1 VIPATLRLAAPAD
14 VEPLLRLVEAF
25 HAEDGYPFREEETR
39 INLLRLLGDPQLGRL
54 WVIEDAGAL
63 AGYLVL
69 GLGFSLE
76 FRGRDAFVDELY
88 VVPSHRGRGL
98 GKQALALAEAA
109 CRELG
114 VRALHLEV
122 ERGNEEALGLY
133 RKVGF
138 VDHDRYLMT
147 KWID

>member
-1 VIPATLRLAAPAD
+1 MPALRPAAPAD
-14 VEPLLRLVEAF
+14 VEPLLPLVEAF
-25 HAEDGYPFREEETR
+25 HAEDGYPFLEEETR
-39 INLLRLLGDPQLGRL
+39 INLRRLLSDPQLGRL
-54 WVIEDAGAL
+54 WVFEEAGAL
-63 AGYLVL
+63 VGYLVL

-98 GKQALALAEAA
+98 GKQALAAAEAA

-122 ERGNEEALGLY
+122 ERDNEEALGLY
-133 RKVGF
+133 LKAGF
-138 VDHDRYLMT
+138 VDNDRYLMT

>member
-1 VIPATLRLAAPAD
+1 MPALRPATPAD
-14 VEPLLRLVEAF
+14 VEPLLGLVGAF

-54 WVIEDAGAL
+54 WVVEDAGAL
-63 AGYLVL
+63 MGYLVL
-69 GLGFSLE
+69 AFGFSLE
-76 FRGRDAFVDELY
+76 FRGRDAFIDELY
-88 VVPSHRGRGL
+88 LVPSHRGRGL

-109 CRELG
+109 CKEIG

-122 ERGNEEALGLY
+122 ERGNDEALGLY
-133 RKVGF
+133 RKAGF

-147 KWID
+147 KWIE

>member
-1 VIPATLRLAAPAD
+1 MPTFRPATPAD

-25 HAEDGYPFREEETR
+25 HSEDGYPFREEEAR
-39 INLLRLLGDPQLGRL
+39 INLLRLLAEPQLGRL
-54 WVIEDAGAL
+54 WVADEAGAL

-69 GLGFSLE
+69 AFGFSLE
-76 FRGRDAFVDELY
+76 FRGRDAFIDELY
-88 VVPSHRGRGL
+88 VVPSLRGRGL

-122 ERGNEEALGLY
+122 ERDNEEGLGLY
-133 RKVGF
+133 RKTGF

-147 KWID
+147 KWLD

>member
-1 VIPATLRLAAPAD
+1 MSALRPAAPAD

-39 INLLRLLGDPQLGRL
+39 VNLLRLLGDPQLGRL
-54 WVIEDAGAL
+54 WVIDEAGAL
-63 AGYLVL
+63 IGYLVL

-98 GKQALALAEAA
+98 GKQALALAEAT

-133 RKVGF
+133 RKTGF